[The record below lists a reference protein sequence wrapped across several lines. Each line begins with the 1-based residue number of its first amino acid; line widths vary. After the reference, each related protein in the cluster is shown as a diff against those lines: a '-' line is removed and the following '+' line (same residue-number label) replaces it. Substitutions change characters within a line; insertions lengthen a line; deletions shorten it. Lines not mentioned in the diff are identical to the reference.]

1 MKVRPTNVAA
11 IRTELTDLLGILH
24 PILLAPMGGAA
35 GGQLAA
41 AVSEAGAF
49 GLIGAGY
56 GDPAWLARE
65 LGVAG
70 DARVGVGFITFALQE
85 RPAALDLALAA
96 GVPAVQLSFGD
107 PRPFSDAIHSAG
119 ALLIAQVQSDHD
131 LRLALEADADVIVA
145 QGRDAGG
152 HGRPERGTIGLV
164 PSVVDRAG
172 DVPVVAAGGVA
183 DGRGLAAALV
193 LGAAGISMGT
203 RFLATKEAVS
213 DPVERSLLIEA
224 RADDTIRTSVID
236 DIRGPAWP
244 EGYDARV
251 LRNRLVEQWHGHR
264 QALAAQQEALASA
277 YRQAAADD
285 HSIRAVWAG
294 ECVDLVSA
302 IDSAASV
309 VRTTVASAISRLE
322 LASQRIGPESD
333 APSQPSS
340 SSCGV
345 APTS

>member
-1 MKVRPTNVAA
+1 
-11 IRTELTDLLGILH
+11 
-24 PILLAPMGGAA
+24 MGGAA
-35 GGQLAA
+35 GGRLAA
-41 AVSEAGAF
+41 AVSDAGAF

-65 LGVAG
+65 LGLAG

-96 GVPAVQLSFGD
+96 GAPAVQLSFGD

-119 ALLIAQVQSDHD
+119 ALLIAQVQSDSD
-131 LRLALEADADVIVA
+131 LHLALEADADLIVA

-152 HGRPERGTIGLV
+152 HSRPERGTIGLV

-172 DVPVVAAGGVA
+172 DVPVVAAGGMA

-203 RFLATKEAVS
+203 RFLATQEAVS
-213 DPVERSLLIEA
+213 DPVERSLLVDA

-236 DIRGPAWP
+236 DIRGPTWP

-251 LRNRLVEQWHGHR
+251 LRNRLVERWHGR
-264 QALAAQQEALASA
+264 PEALAAQHDAIASA
-277 YRQAAADD
+277 YRQAADDD

-294 ECVDLVSA
+294 ECVDLISA
-302 IDSAASV
+302 IGSAASI
-309 VRTTVASAISRLE
+309 VRTTVAAAISQLE
-322 LASQRIGPESD
+322 LASQLIGPQFGAS
-333 APSQPSS
+333 SQSAS
-340 SSCGV
+340 NSCGV